1 MVVIISYNKQKWNEY
16 DDSQT
21 ADANLANGGGGTLSA
36 DRLNHMETGISN
48 EDN

>member
-1 MVVIISYNKQKWNEY
+1 MVIIISYNKQTWNEY
-16 DDSQT
+16 DGSQT
-21 ADANLANGGGGTLSA
+21 AAENLADGGTLSA